1 MAIGLLGIIIAET
14 TSLYVLTTSSS
25 KVTVPILEFFIMIG
39 ADFFGVIH
47 VVYRIL
53 SLPHLSSKKLIR
65 NAKLVQKGDSPW
77 FTRFLKSCSPLKI
90 GMGDGNFF
98 DRLTPFVIWQF
109 CVDMLVNM
117 LLIQRGD
124 ALTICPYSVTG
135 INSCICGKMCNS
147 VIANIC
153 QPIPKLVLIKCHH
166 QFHLVE

>member
-1 MAIGLLGIIIAET
+1 MLTVISIYLHYLSSREAIKSSEKIRFYRVTQVLEKLMNDVWRKPLMAIGLLGIIIAET

-117 LLIQRGD
+117 LLI
-124 ALTICPYSVTG
+124 
-135 INSCICGKMCNS
+135 
-147 VIANIC
+147 
-153 QPIPKLVLIKCHH
+153 
-166 QFHLVE
+166 